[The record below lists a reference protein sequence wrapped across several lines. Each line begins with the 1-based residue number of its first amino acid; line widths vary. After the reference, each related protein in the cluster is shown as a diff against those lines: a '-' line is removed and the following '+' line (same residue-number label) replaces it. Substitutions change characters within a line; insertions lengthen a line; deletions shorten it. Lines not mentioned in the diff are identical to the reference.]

1 MTKKE
6 IKLNIG
12 CGPSGLPGWKNYDWG
27 IVPLLSKLKTIR
39 KILIVLKILPKE
51 YELNW
56 PTLRLVDIRRP
67 FPLEAETVKYVYCSH
82 VLEHFDRWEAVK
94 ILKECRRVMKDGGVI
109 RLVVPDIEKLCKIYL
124 KGMMNKKS
132 DSRPGQDFCRLWWG
146 YDKDIEPRNLIQR
159 LSRKFIRDHQW
170 NYDKHELEILLNEA
184 GFSQIK
190 LSDFQKGKF
199 PDIKSLDLEC
209 HKNHSLYLEV
219 IKS

>member
-12 CGPSGLPGWKNYDWG
+12 CGPSGINGWLNYDWG
-27 IVPLLSKLKTIR
+27 ALPLLSKLSLIR
-39 KILIVLKILPKE
+39 QLLVDFKILPRE
-51 YELNW
+51 YNIEW
-56 PTLRLVDIRRP
+56 SSIKLVDIRKK
-67 FPLEAETVKYVYCSH
+67 FPLEDNTVRYIYCSH
-82 VLEHFDRWEAVK
+82 VLEHFDRWEALK
-94 ILKECRRVMKDGGVI
+94 ILKECQRVLQKGGII
-109 RLVVPDIEKLCKIYL
+109 RIVVPDIEKMFQLYHQAK
-124 KGMMNKKS
+124 NQ
-132 DSRPGQDFCRLWWG
+132 PGRELCRLWWG
-146 YDKDIEPRNLIQR
+146 FNRDKEPKNFIQKF
-159 LSRKFIRDHQW
+159 SRRFIRDHQW
-170 NYDKHELEILLNEA
+170 NYDKSELEILLKEA